1 MTKQIQE
8 AYIVATTRTPVGKA
22 PRGMM
27 RNVRPDDM
35 LAHVIKGALAQVP
48 GLDVNLIN
56 DVVVGC
62 AFPEA
67 EQGLNMARIGVLLA
81 GLPDTVGGITI
92 NRYCSSGINAVQIA
106 ADRIRMG
113 EADVVIA
120 AGSES
125 MSMVPMMGN
134 KVSLNPEVFASDE
147 NYAIAYGM
155 GLTAEKVAQQWK
167 VSREDQDAFAVES
180 HRRALAAIES
190 GKFAAEITPLD
201 VTYRVP
207 NLKTGEVDYVKKTLT
222 TDEGP
227 RAGTTMEGLAK
238 LKTVFDAK
246 GSVTAGNSS
255 QMSDGA
261 GAVVLVSEKVLKQFG
276 LTPLAR
282 YVSFAVKGV
291 PPAIMG
297 IGPKVA
303 IPAALENAGIAQ
315 SDIKWMELNE
325 AFAAQALAV
334 MRDLELDP
342 SVVNPNGG
350 AIALGHPLGATG
362 AIRTATL
369 VHGMR
374 QAGQKGYG
382 MVTMCIGTGMGAA
395 GIIEVL

>member
-1 MTKQIQE
+1 
-8 AYIVATTRTPVGKA
+8 
-22 PRGMM
+22 
-27 RNVRPDDM
+27 M
-35 LAHVIKGALAQVP
+35 LAHVLKGALAQVP
-48 GLDVNLIN
+48 ELDVNLIN

-67 EQGLNMARIGVLLA
+67 EQGLNMARIGALLA
-81 GLPDTVGGITI
+81 GLPETVGGLTI

-106 ADRIRMG
+106 ADRIRTG

-134 KVSLNPEVFASDE
+134 KVSLNPAIFAKDE

-180 HRRALAAIES
+180 HRRAIAAIQS
-190 GKFAAEITPLD
+190 GAFANEITPLD
-201 VTYRVP
+201 ATYRTP
-207 NLKTGEVDYVKKTLT
+207 NLATGEVILRNKVLD

-227 RAGTTMEGLAK
+227 RLDTTLEGLAK

-261 GAVVLVSEKVLKQFG
+261 GAVVLVSEKVLKQFN

-303 IPAALENAGIAQ
+303 IPAALANAGIAQ
-315 SDIKWMELNE
+315 SDLKWIELNE

-342 SVVNPNGG
+342 AVVNPNGG

-374 QAGQKGYG
+374 RRGQTGYG

-395 GIIEVL
+395 GILEIL

>member
-1 MTKQIQE
+1 MSKQIQE

-22 PRGMM
+22 PRGML
-27 RNVRPDDM
+27 RHVRQDDM
-35 LAHVIKGALAQVP
+35 LAHVLKGALAQVP
-48 GLDVNLIN
+48 ELDVNLIN

-67 EQGLNMARIGVLLA
+67 EQGLNMARIGALLA
-81 GLPDTVGGITI
+81 GLPETVGGLTI

-106 ADRIRMG
+106 ADRIRTG

-134 KVSLNPEVFASDE
+134 KVSLNPAIFAKDE

-180 HRRALAAIES
+180 HRRAIAAIQS
-190 GKFAAEITPLD
+190 GAFANEITPLD
-201 VTYRVP
+201 ATYRTP
-207 NLKTGEVDYVKKTLT
+207 NLATGEVILRNKVLD

-227 RAGTTMEGLAK
+227 RLDTTLEGLAK

-261 GAVVLVSEKVLKQFG
+261 GAVVLVSEKVLKQFN

-303 IPAALENAGIAQ
+303 IPAALANAGIAQ
-315 SDIKWMELNE
+315 SDLKWIELNE

-342 SVVNPNGG
+342 AVVNPNGG

-374 QAGQKGYG
+374 RRGQTGYG

-395 GIIEVL
+395 GILEIL